1 MLATFFGHLPACL
14 SGDRNLAIQNLAAQ
28 NGAVQRI
35 EQDPT
40 DGSVGNYR
48 MSLLGSSS
56 FFLFQERNRLQ
67 LNGLDGLEIVE
78 RRNRFIA
85 ANLSVK
91 VQAETMWPFGI
102 DQGRL

>member
-1 MLATFFGHLPACL
+1 M
-14 SGDRNLAIQNLAAQ
+14 DRWAI
-28 NGAVQRI
+28 I
-35 EQDPT
+35 ECPYW
-40 DGSVGNYR
+40 V
-48 MSLLGSSS
+48 SLLGSGR

-102 DQGRL
+102 DQSRL